1 MRLKNKVS
9 VMTGAA
15 GGIGS
20 VTARAMAREGAQ
32 LVLVDRNRDTLER
45 LFSDI
50 ADQTLLVSADVSQA
64 SDCAAIAEQTLAR
77 WGAIDVFFANA
88 GIEGEPRPL
97 AEYPVDLYDRVM
109 DVNVKGV
116 LLGLQHV
123 TPKMRDGG
131 SVILTSSIAGLIGM
145 DRNSV
150 YTASKHAVV
159 GLMRSAARELAPR
172 RIRVNSIH
180 PGFVDTPM
188 LRRLINQHDD
198 PAAQEKRLIERTKLG
213 RLLKPE
219 DIAPAVLFLSSDESS
234 MISGQTLVI
243 DGCMIT

>member
-1 MRLKNKVS
+1 MRLKNKVI